1 MKFAA
6 NNRYATDTCDG
17 FYNTWFVLAFE
28 DKKSRDDYV
37 ANAKGMAVRP
47 IAKASIRFYVKAPK
61 PFTGERRAICLAAA
75 EWPGLIGEVCVCTTN
90 DANYLREL

>member
-6 NNRYATDTCDG
+6 NNSYSTETCDG

-28 DKKSRDDYV
+28 DKKSRDEYV
-37 ANAKGMAVRP
+37 AHAKGMAVRP
-47 IAKASIRFYVKAPK
+47 ITKADIRFYVKAPK
-61 PFTGERRAICLAAA
+61 PFSGERRAIGMAAS
-75 EWPGLIGEVCVCTTN
+75 EWPGLIGVVCVGTPH